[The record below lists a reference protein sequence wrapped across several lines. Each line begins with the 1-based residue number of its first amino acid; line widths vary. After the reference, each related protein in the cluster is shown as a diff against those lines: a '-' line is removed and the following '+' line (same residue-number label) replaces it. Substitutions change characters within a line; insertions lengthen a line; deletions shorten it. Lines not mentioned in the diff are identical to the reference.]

1 MCLYFTTWV
10 LQKVRLNTS
19 AYLASFKTPMQQF
32 ISIRKPKFP
41 LFITLGFMI
50 IMENL
55 KNRQQTIRDT
65 TKLFFA
71 LVNTNTAPA
80 GLACLWPVETEWK
93 LLIKTI
99 QIYLQYL
106 FFWAII
112 MLSLCCKNNAITVY
126 FLFVSSLIF
135 TLIQVTLKAYTD
147 AIYTKRIRYT
157 RA

>member
-19 AYLASFKTPMQQF
+19 AYLASFKTPMLQF

-55 KNRQQTIRDT
+55 KDRQQTIRDT
-65 TKLFFA
+65 TKLFFT

-80 GLACLWPVETEWK
+80 GHACLWPAETVWK

-106 FFWAII
+106 LFWAI
-112 MLSLCCKNNAITVY
+112 MLSLCFKNNAITVY
-126 FLFVSSLIF
+126 FLFVSSLIY

>member
-1 MCLYFTTWV
+1 MRLYFTTWV
-10 LQKVRLNTS
+10 LQKVSLNTS
-19 AYLASFKTPMQQF
+19 AYLAYFKTPMQQF

-55 KNRQQTIRDT
+55 KDRQQTIRDT
-65 TKLFFA
+65 TKLFFT

-80 GLACLWPVETEWK
+80 GHACLWPAETVWK

-106 FFWAII
+106 LFWAI
-112 MLSLCCKNNAITVY
+112 MLSLCFKNNAITVY
-126 FLFVSSLIF
+126 FLFVSSLIY

>member
-1 MCLYFTTWV
+1 MRLYFTTWV
-10 LQKVRLNTS
+10 LQKVSLNTS
-19 AYLASFKTPMQQF
+19 AYLAYFKTPMQQF

-55 KNRQQTIRDT
+55 KDRQQTIRDT
-65 TKLFFA
+65 TKLFFT

-80 GLACLWPVETEWK
+80 GHACLWPAETVWK

-106 FFWAII
+106 LFWAI
-112 MLSLCCKNNAITVY
+112 MLSLCFKNNAITVY
-126 FLFVSSLIF
+126 FLFVSSLIY

-147 AIYTKRIRYT
+147 AIYAKRIRYT
-157 RA
+157 WA